1 MDARGGEGRAFHV
14 AALIVEEDVR
24 LQHLQHG
31 PLREASQEERIVDAQ
46 APLPDRVDR
55 TLMGG
60 GATSRHDR
68 DADPT
73 PIPLRII
80 HTF

>member
-1 MDARGGEGRAFHV
+1 MDTRGGEGSTFHM

-31 PLREASQEERIVDAQ
+31 PLREASQEESIVDAQ
-46 APLPDRVDR
+46 APLPDRVDC

-60 GATSRHDR
+60 GTARRHDG

-73 PIPLRII
+73 PVSLRII

>member
-1 MDARGGEGRAFHV
+1 M
-14 AALIVEEDVR
+14 AALIIEEDVR

-31 PLREASQEERIVDAQ
+31 TLREAAQEEGIVDTQ
-46 APLPDRVDR
+46 APLPDRIDR

-68 DADPT
+68 DADPA
-73 PIPLRII
+73 PVPLRII
-80 HTF
+80 HTI